1 MTKTTIRL
9 PSMVITTLAAL
20 VLSVPAIADSAQRA
34 GAAVQEQE
42 QQRLPLSI
50 KLQRQFDRE
59 LPRRGEARSSVR
71 NRFGDPEAEQGPVGE
86 PPITTWQYPRFKV
99 VFEHDWVIHTVV
111 DPDSLVINPGNRED
125 SAR

>member
-9 PSMVITTLAAL
+9 PSMVITALGALMLAVPTLA
-20 VLSVPAIADSAQRA
+20 DSSERA
-34 GAAVQEQE
+34 AGVSAQE

-50 KLQRQFDRE
+50 KLQRQFNRE

-71 NRFGDPEAEQGPVGE
+71 NRFGAPESEEGPVGE
-86 PPITTWQYPRFKV
+86 PPITTWTYPRFEV

-111 DPDSLVINPGNRED
+111 DPASLVINPDN
-125 SAR
+125 

>member
-1 MTKTTIRL
+1 MAKTTFLL
-9 PSMVITTLAAL
+9 PSMLITAVAALMLAAPTL
-20 VLSVPAIADSAQRA
+20 ADSARQA
-34 GAAVQEQE
+34 GVTGQE

-50 KLQRQFDRE
+50 KLQRQYDRE

-71 NRFGDPEAEQGPVGE
+71 NRFGDPEAEEGPVGE

-111 DPDSLVINPGNRED
+111 DPESLVINTGNRDD
-125 SAR
+125 STR

>member
-1 MTKTTIRL
+1 MTKTTIGL

-20 VLSVPAIADSAQRA
+20 VLAVPAMAESAQR
-34 GAAVQEQE
+34 GGTTVQEQ

-50 KLQRQFDRE
+50 KLQRQYDRE

-86 PPITTWQYPRFKV
+86 PPITTWQYPRFRV

-111 DPDSLVINPGNRED
+111 DPESLVINTGNRED
-125 SAR
+125 STQ